1 MTLGAALSE
10 TLQTTRLVLRAKVT
24 SRGTVT
30 HLATLSASRH
40 CVLRVVS
47 GGECRGCVV
56 EAAEDD
62 GSETSRWW
70 LVNKSRPTRFVDCK
84 PRAFA
89 LVWYV
94 TWTAS
99 HRRWQW
105 QGGLATSPQCNILE
119 CYITRADVNELFRIA
134 LFVATSVLYV
144 THALPLHILSFEACA
159 GCVDT
164 KTWTD

>member
-1 MTLGAALSE
+1 MTLGAAPRISPTTSVASQHHRVARAPRYRSHRRDAAAIPAQKVNDALSE
-10 TLQTTRLVLRAKVT
+10 TL
-24 SRGTVT
+24 S
-30 HLATLSASRH
+30 TLSASRH
-40 CVLRVVS
+40 CVLRVGS

-99 HRRWQW
+99 HRRWEW
-105 QGGLATSPQCNILE
+105 QGGLATSPL
-119 CYITRADVNELFRIA
+119 L
-134 LFVATSVLYV
+134 TSMQ
-144 THALPLHILSFEACA
+144 HP
-159 GCVDT
+159 
-164 KTWTD
+164 